1 MERQLNSTFT
11 NEELMRKMLANQRT
25 IIEQNAKILHQQEQE
40 KNNEDLG
47 RKSSNA
53 TSQVPSIVRVS
64 TA

>member
-1 MERQLNSTFT
+1 MQRQLNSTYT

-40 KNNEDLG
+40 KNNEDLC